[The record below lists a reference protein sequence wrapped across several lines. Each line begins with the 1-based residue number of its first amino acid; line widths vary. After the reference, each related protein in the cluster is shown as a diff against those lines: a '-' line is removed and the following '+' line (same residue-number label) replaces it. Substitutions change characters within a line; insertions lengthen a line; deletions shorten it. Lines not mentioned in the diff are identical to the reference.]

1 MIIIVKLYL
10 YIPLIKL
17 GAVSSSL
24 GGIETNN
31 NTGGSVWNW
40 NLELE
45 VGIVKSATDQLHQWI
60 SGRVAI
66 FCSVSV

>member
-10 YIPLIKL
+10 YIALFKL

-24 GGIETNN
+24 DGIETNN

-40 NLELE
+40 NLE

-66 FCSVSV
+66 FCSVSI